1 MSSTE
6 TTKHTIHPAFVWIGF
21 GLLFFVL
28 MLRAINAYDIWFLLL
43 AGQYTLDHMAV
54 PHHEFYLYTAMGQ
67 PDLFGGWGY
76 GLIMDLV
83 RRIGGMPGLSFL
95 NAALW
100 SGFFLTM
107 IMATRY
113 ALQKNISDRFSPKE
127 IICFIISCMFVFASI
142 LPRTCFRPEV
152 TLYIIWAIGLIVFE
166 KDRRNNNF
174 KTSLWIFP
182 MLAWIEAWF
191 HTAGPILLLL
201 PATYAAEH
209 CYYLYQQKTLQPTFR
224 SIYKTCQPWL
234 LSLCA
239 TMVLPC
245 FNPNGIEQVYS
256 HVGFLLEQLG
266 LTDKITPALLPSTVP
281 GEHLYNVEYLPAWLN
296 VQNRGTYIFLSITT
310 LVTLINTERKIHSIL
325 SIIPIAA
332 FGILHSRGLGLWG
345 MTLIMPLATQFNLI
359 WESIERRLASSPNEA
374 SSYFIFPSMI
384 GLLYYTI
391 YIGAITLPVTTVP
404 FSASAQAIKNAYPN
418 GTNVFAESHLGAVLY
433 WSLGSHYLVS
443 NGAHVMTP
451 YPETQRHY
459 VAVMRAH
466 PDWQEE
472 LRKYNVNALVV
483 RTTDYIT
490 AVPPPILRHINI
502 DKSWILVDKDPEA
515 FTYVK
520 NPPQTPLETA
530 SERVQSLQTLWSTVH
545 KKAKQMYLDVPFP
558 LTKATIKLSEARLDL
573 LNDTTLSPEDILTK
587 YEHIEREYLAKKD
600 K

>member
-1 MSSTE
+1 MSSQ
-6 TTKHTIHPAFVWIGF
+6 TTREHTIHPAFVWIGC
-21 GLLFFVL
+21 GLFFFIL

-43 AGQYTLDHMAV
+43 SGQYTLEHMAV
-54 PHHEFYLYTAMGQ
+54 PHHEFYLYPAMGQ

-76 GLIMDLV
+76 GLIMELA
-83 RRIGGMPGLSFL
+83 RRMAGTLGISFL

-100 SGFFLTM
+100 SGFFLA
-107 IMATRY
+107 MAMAIRY

-127 IICFIISCMFVFASI
+127 IICFIISCMFVFVSI

-152 TLYIIWAIGLIVFE
+152 TLYIIWALGLIVFE

-174 KTSLWIFP
+174 KTSLWMFP
-182 MLAWIEAWF
+182 LFAWIEAWL

-201 PATYAAEH
+201 PAAYAAEH
-209 CYYLYQQKTLQPTFR
+209 CYHLYRQKILQPSFL
-224 SIYKTCQPWL
+224 SIYKTCKPWL
-234 LSLCA
+234 LSLIA
-239 TMVLPC
+239 TMILPC

-266 LTDKITPALLPSTVP
+266 LTSSVTPALLPSTVP
-281 GEHLYNVEYLPAWLN
+281 GERLYNVEYLPAWLN
-296 VQNRGTYIFLSITT
+296 VQDKGTYIFLSITT
-310 LVTLINTERKIHSIL
+310 LITLINTERKIHSFL
-325 SIIPIAA
+325 SIIPIAT

-359 WESIERRLASSPNEA
+359 WESIERKSASNTNET
-374 SSYFIFPSMI
+374 SFYLIFPSMI

-391 YIGAITLPVTTVP
+391 YIGAITLPVSTVP
-404 FSASAQAIKNAYPN
+404 LSASAQAIKKAYPD

-433 WSLGSHYLVS
+433 WSLGSHYPVS

-459 VAVMRAH
+459 TAVMRAH

-472 LRKYNVNALVV
+472 LRKYNANALVV
-483 RTTDYIT
+483 RTTDYMT

-502 DKSWILVDKDPEA
+502 NRSWTLVDKDTEA

-520 NPPQTPLETA
+520 NSPTSPAMTVP
-530 SERVQSLQTLWSTVH
+530 ERIHALQTLWSTVH
-545 KKAKQMYLDVPFP
+545 QKAEQVYQDVPFP
-558 LTKATIKLSEARLDL
+558 LTKATIKLSENRLDL
-573 LNDTTLSPEDILTK
+573 LNDTTLSPEELLTK
-587 YEHIEREYLAKKD
+587 YEHIEREDLAKKEP
-600 K
+600 